1 MSIGERI
8 RIARKVKGLSQRH
21 VATLFG
27 ITPGA
32 VSQWESD
39 ETVPNVERLGVLGQI
54 LHVEIGWLVSG
65 IGHGPAE
72 AHNGAPGLPVRSVRV
87 VGGVQGGEWVQADD
101 WPRNQQFDII
111 VPIDPRFTGMT
122 PAALRVQG
130 PSANKLYPVG
140 TFLVVVPALDLG
152 DSFEFQSG
160 DRVVLQ
166 RRGKSGAFETMVR
179 EIADD
184 GPAIVS
190 RRETVSAAV
199 PDRRTAGDDEDL
211 KITGLVINS
220 YRPERTLQN
229 A

>member
-8 RIARKVKGLSQRH
+8 RISRKAKGLSQRH

-54 LHVEIGWLVSG
+54 LNVEIGWLVSG
-65 IGHGPAE
+65 VGRGPGE
-72 AHNGAPGLPVRSVRV
+72 ARAPIAGPPVRPVRV
-87 VGGVQGGEWVQADD
+87 IGGVQDGDWNAADEWPQ
-101 WPRNQQFDII
+101 NQQFDII
-111 VPIDPRFTGMT
+111 VPIDPRFTSAT

-130 PSANKLYPVG
+130 PSASKLYPTG

-152 DSFEFQSG
+152 DGFQFQSG
-160 DRVVLQ
+160 DRVVLR
-166 RRGKSGAFETMVR
+166 RRGKSGTFETTVR
-179 EIADD
+179 EFAGADAS
-184 GPAIVS
+184 PAAPS
-190 RRETVSAAV
+190 PPE
-199 PDRRTAGDDEDL
+199 GDDEL
-211 KITGLVINS
+211 RITGLVISS
-220 YRPERTLQN
+220 YRPERAMQT

>member
-8 RIARKVKGLSQRH
+8 RIARKAKGLSQRH

-39 ETVPNVERLGVLGQI
+39 ETVPNVERLGALGQV
-54 LHVEIGWLVSG
+54 LTVEIGWLVSG
-65 IGHGPAE
+65 IGHGPDE
-72 AHNGAPGLPVRSVRV
+72 PCEPTPGQPVRLVRV
-87 VGGVQGGEWVQADD
+87 IGTVQDGEWVQADE

-130 PSANKLYPVG
+130 PSITRLYPPG

-152 DSFEFQSG
+152 DDYRFQRG

-166 RRGKSGAFETMVR
+166 RRGKSGTFETTVR
-179 EIADD
+179 EFTGQHGAD
-184 GPAIVS
+184 
-190 RRETVSAAV
+190 AV
-199 PDRRTAGDDEDL
+199 PPIHPSHDAAPAPESDDEDL
-211 KITGLVINS
+211 RITGLVISS
-220 YRPERTLQN
+220 YRPERAMQQN